1 MRSQAESMAG
11 PSHTAPANRKDRYRD
26 VSHTIATVNSNG
38 MQLHTYLNRR
48 VLGTTAIA
56 ALLLTGAAACSDD
69 TDSGVDTETTVDLD
83 PGSGSG
89 LPGDSGD
96 ETTTTAGSTASTK

>member
-1 MRSQAESMAG
+1 MMGLPDRATPNRES
-11 PSHTAPANRKDRYRD
+11 SNRD
-26 VSHTIATVNSNG
+26 VSHTMATGNSNV

-48 VLGTTAIA
+48 VLGTTVIA

-83 PGSGSG
+83 PGAGSG
-89 LPGDSGD
+89 LPGDTGD
-96 ETTTTAGSTASTK
+96 ETTTTAGSSASTK